1 VPNVVDACLNMPG
14 VQTGVPAHC
23 TQQALPSGGADCVP
37 ISSAYIISGASCV
50 PRGVINTFTVNPT
63 RVRARETVTLSWNVS
78 NMTSC
83 GITTTNG
90 VVVTANSAANGSN
103 GSHSVPTT
111 LSKVT
116 RYVLS
121 CADTSATYT
130 REVEA
135 DIIPVVQEI

>member
-1 VPNVVDACLNMPG
+1 
-14 VQTGVPAHC
+14 
-23 TQQALPSGGADCVP
+23 
-37 ISSAYIISGASCV
+37 
-50 PRGVINTFTVNPT
+50 
-63 RVRARETVTLSWNVS
+63 VRARETVTLSWNVS